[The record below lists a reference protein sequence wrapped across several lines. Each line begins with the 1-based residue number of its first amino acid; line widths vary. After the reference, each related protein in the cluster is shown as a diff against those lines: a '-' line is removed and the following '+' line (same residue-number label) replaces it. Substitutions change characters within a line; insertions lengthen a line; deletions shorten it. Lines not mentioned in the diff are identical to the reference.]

1 MAIESSLP
9 YEVGLDPGLDVDSA
23 DVFDDELSPTRFTD
37 ETLDEMARV
46 MGAFEYANS
55 TLSDDTLIPA
65 DWVYVGE
72 DETSPD
78 D

>member
-9 YEVGLDPGLDVDSA
+9 YDPSLESDVDIDA
-23 DVFDDELSPTRFTD
+23 FDDEASLTRFTD

-46 MGAFEYANS
+46 MSAFEYANS

-65 DWVYVGE
+65 DWVGGG
-72 DETSPD
+72 DEENDPD
-78 D
+78 GSL